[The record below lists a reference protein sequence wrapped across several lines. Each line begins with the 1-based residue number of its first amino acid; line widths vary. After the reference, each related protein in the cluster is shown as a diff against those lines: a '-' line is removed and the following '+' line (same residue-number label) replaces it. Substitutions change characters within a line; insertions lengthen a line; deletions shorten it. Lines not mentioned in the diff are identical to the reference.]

1 MIARTAPSTRCSG
14 PQGQAAGAGVG
25 LPDASSARW
34 DPLLATHIPLSV
46 LPPPPLFMPRC
57 LFFFPS
63 APCLSI
69 CFCFPDW
76 GQAMLEDL

>member
-1 MIARTAPSTRCSG
+1 MIARAHR
-14 PQGQAAGAGVG
+14 PQHPVLRSAGAGVG